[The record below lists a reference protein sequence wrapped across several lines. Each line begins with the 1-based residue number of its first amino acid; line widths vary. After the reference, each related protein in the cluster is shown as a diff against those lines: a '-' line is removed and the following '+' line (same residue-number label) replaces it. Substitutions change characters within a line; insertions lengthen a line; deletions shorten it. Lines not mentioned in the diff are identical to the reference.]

1 MENVEI
7 QKPYILE
14 HFAKVL
20 EASKNKEKEVKKD
33 EKGKQSQR
41 LN

>member
-14 HFAKVL
+14 HFAKIL

-33 EKGKQSQR
+33 EERKQ
-41 LN
+41 NAN